1 MIKFLFFLI
10 LPFAGVPQS
19 MQKVMIK
26 GLAKD
31 ERTLRELGVVKGAK
45 VMVVGSKLDDVLAV
59 STPSKQV

>member
-1 MIKFLFFLI
+1 
-10 LPFAGVPQS
+10 
-19 MQKVMIK
+19 MIK

-59 STPSKQV
+59 SAPSKQVQIFLCYFLLRCG

>member
-1 MIKFLFFLI
+1 
-10 LPFAGVPQS
+10 

-59 STPSKQV
+59 STPSKQVKIFYCRFS